1 MPMVKTVRGHVL
13 STVLMIYVT
22 LYLENVSSVTLDSK
36 GLAVKVVCETHIYL
50 DFISRIFSFYYFNAM
65 FPR

>member
-22 LYLENVSSVTLDSK
+22 LSLERVSSVTLDSK
-36 GLAVKVVCETHIYL
+36 GLAVKMVCKI
-50 DFISRIFSFYYFNAM
+50 
-65 FPR
+65 